1 MAVAGISKALL
12 NLASKKAKDYI
23 KKNPGKSNIDI
34 LENLQENFDFNLTRL
49 KTDNVRN
56 VTKRSASH
64 EGDKLIKGIF
74 SSSKLQKIKTEAQ
87 SATKID
93 QYKQELKAKIQL

>member
-64 EGDKLIKGIF
+64 H
-74 SSSKLQKIKTEAQ
+74 
-87 SATKID
+87 
-93 QYKQELKAKIQL
+93 